1 MREFFVA
8 LGMAVSMFTVL
19 PMPGARWEERL
30 RPLSTALLPAVGLG
44 IGLLWR
50 GIAALAALLPGYLGG
65 AAIAATPWLLT
76 GFIHL
81 DGFLDASDALLSW
94 RPQEERRRIL
104 KDVHV
109 GAFAAVSLMLLALFQ
124 FAAAMELKRMDA
136 LVLLPVLSR
145 CGSAR
150 CALTMLPLGH
160 SEYAGMEDKRR
171 LAWIPAAAAALALAA
186 LALMCG
192 WRGLAVGGCAL
203 AGYAAAILIST
214 RTLGGFSGDLAGYA
228 LTVSELCGLIALA
241 VFQG

>member
-1 MREFFVA
+1 MKEVIVA

-19 PMPGARWEERL
+19 PLPGASWDEKL

-50 GIAALAALLPGYLGG
+50 AAAALAVALPAYLGS
-65 AAIAATPWLLT
+65 ALIAAAPWLLT

-94 RPQEERRRIL
+94 RPQEERQRIL

-109 GAFAAVSLMLLALFQ
+109 GAFAVVSLVLLALFQ
-124 FAAAMELKRMDA
+124 FAAAMELRRMGA
-136 LVLLPVLSR
+136 LVLTPVLSR

-150 CALTMLPLGH
+150 CALTMPPLGH
-160 SEYAGMEDKRR
+160 SEYAGMDEVRPFRR
-171 LAWIPAAAAALALAA
+171 IPDIAAVLAMLALV
-186 LALMCG
+186 LMYG
-192 WRGLAVGGCAL
+192 WAGLGVGAVTL
-203 AGYAAAILIST
+203 AGYAISIHIAT
-214 RTLGGFSGDLAGYA
+214 RALGGFSGDLAGYA

-241 VFQG
+241 IF

>member
-1 MREFFVA
+1 MMDWIVA

-19 PMPGARWEERL
+19 PMPRARWEERL
-30 RPLSTALLPAVGLG
+30 RPLATALLPVVGLG
-44 IGLLWR
+44 IGLVWR
-50 GIAALAALLPGYLGG
+50 LLAGLGGRLPAALGG
-65 AAIAATPWLLT
+65 ALVAAAPWLLT

-94 RPQEERRRIL
+94 RPQAERQRIL

-109 GAFAAVSLMLLALFQ
+109 GAFAVVSLVLLALFQ
-124 FAAAMELKRMDA
+124 FAAAMELRNAGA

-150 CALTMLPLGH
+150 CALRMRPLGQ
-160 SEYAGMEDKRR
+160 SEYAGMRDAGR
-171 LAWIPAAAAALALAA
+171 LTRLPDLAAAVSLLALVLMYGWAGIGVGAAALI
-186 LALMCG
+186 
-192 WRGLAVGGCAL
+192 
-203 AGYAAAILIST
+203 GYVVAIVVST

-241 VFQG
+241 VL